1 MYTIAELFEKG
12 AENRDRV
19 MTRSERREQSKV
31 FHKMMATVSP
41 IVIKKKGE

>member
-12 AENRDRV
+12 AENRDKA
-19 MTRSERREQSKV
+19 MTRSQRREQSRV
-31 FHKMMATVSP
+31 FHKMMAIIKP

>member
-12 AENRDRV
+12 AENRDKA
-19 MTRSERREQSKV
+19 MTRSQRREQSRV
-31 FHKMMATVSP
+31 FHKMMATVEP